1 MTAAWSAPA
10 AFVAAVAASAAA
22 SAAWIA
28 FARRRQ
34 LLDAPGARRL
44 HDAPTPRGAG
54 IGIALVMV
62 PAFLAWSTPMMAA
75 GIALFAFAGLL
86 DDLRSPPAWAKL
98 LLQLVAAGLMA
109 AAFQPVWALAVLLV
123 LAATYLVNACNFM
136 DGSNGLLAGQ
146 GLVVAVGLALWPQE
160 MPGLPLLAWCLAG
173 ACVGFLPFNVPTA
186 RGFLGD
192 VGSHAIGAALAAL
205 VLAAVL
211 GGAVPVP
218 AALLMLTPVLLDTGL
233 TLARRARAGKPV
245 WRAHREH
252 LYQYAVRSGH
262 SHFRV
267 AVAYAAWVILGVCLA
282 FAGVKLRSTSVMW
295 ALTIVNGM
303 LGVAAY
309 VLLRRHWLRTRREG
323 VA

>member
-1 MTAAWSAPA
+1 MPGWSAPA
-10 AFVAAVAASAAA
+10 AFAAAVAGSAVA

-28 FARRRQ
+28 FAQRRQ
-34 LLDAPGARRL
+34 WVDPPGARRL
-44 HDAPTPRGAG
+44 HVAPTPRGAG

-75 GIALFAFAGLL
+75 GVALFAVAGLL

-98 LLQLVAAGLMA
+98 LVQLSAAGLMA
-109 AAFQPVWALAVLLV
+109 LALPPAWALSGVLV

-146 GLVVAVGLALWPQE
+146 GMVIALGLALWPQE
-160 MPGLPLLAWCLAG
+160 MPGLHLPAWCLAG
-173 ACVGFLPFNVPTA
+173 ACLGFLPFNVPRA

-192 VGSHAIGAALAAL
+192 VGSHAIGASLAAL
-205 VLAAVL
+205 FLAAVL
-211 GGAVPVP
+211 GGAMPVP
-218 AALLMLTPVLLDTGL
+218 AALLMLTPVLVDTAL
-233 TLARRARAGKPV
+233 TLVRRAAARKPV

-252 LYQYAVRSGH
+252 LYQYAVRCGH
-262 SHFRV
+262 SHSRV
-267 AVAYAAWVILGVCLA
+267 ALAYAAWGILGVCLA

-295 ALTIVNGM
+295 ALTIVNGT
-303 LGVAAY
+303 LGAAAY
-309 VLLRRHWLRTRREG
+309 ILLRRHWLRTRREG